1 MSEISAS
8 GFGARP
14 PQGRKSAE
22 IYFRIIDAIVSHRI
36 GPGTK
41 LSEEEIGSA
50 FDVSRTI
57 VRGALQALAHDGL
70 VTIEPNRGAFVARP
84 GFDEGRQVF
93 HARAIIEPEV
103 AALAAHSADKR
114 LGDKLQF
121 HLQLE
126 ADALANADHRQ
137 AIWLS
142 GRFHLIIA
150 EAAGQPVLKQI
161 LSDLIGRSSLI
172 IALYWRDER
181 ATCDGH
187 DHAALA
193 DAVVSGDAGRAR
205 AEMSAHLDHI
215 ENNLSETPASAP
227 EKTVLEI
234 LTHRAGYH

>member
-22 IYFRIIDAIVSHRI
+22 IYFQIIDAIVSHRM

-41 LSEEEIGSA
+41 LSEEEIGTA
-50 FDVSRTI
+50 FNVSRTI

-84 GFDEGRQVF
+84 SFEEGRQVF

-103 AALAAHSADKR
+103 AALAAQSAGNV
-114 LGDKLQF
+114 LGEKLQF

-126 ADALANADHRQ
+126 ADALANADHRR

-193 DAVVSGDAGRAR
+193 NAIESGDAETAR
-205 AEMSAHLDHI
+205 AEMSAHLVHI
-215 ENNLSETPASAP
+215 ETNLSETPTAKP
-227 EKTVLEI
+227 VETVLEI
-234 LTHRAGYH
+234 LSGQSNR